1 MEITTFDKLNEEDQA
16 LVREAME
23 ARKNAYTPYSNHQ
36 VGASVRSKE
45 RQDL

>member
-23 ARKNAYTPYSNHQ
+23 ARKNAYTQS
-36 VGASVRSKE
+36 
-45 RQDL
+45 